1 MRKKS
6 WLLLIISLLL
16 IAMSALPVF
25 ASDSGT
31 NKKIVESNPELSL
44 PSTQIAKSKLLKTAS
59 VPVKLDSEQIGQ
71 TSAYDDIIFE
81 KEGKGV
87 YFLKKATVNYTSR
100 YEVVFYDL
108 ENQTYKSVYQTSSLD
123 EYYVNNNAIYFLSST
138 RKVKKEDTTT
148 TYLCSATI
156 DKYDFDKGTSSSVA
170 LEDIVMP
177 SNWYNYIQ
185 CFGVDNSER
194 VYLATADKRIQLF
207 DARGKYLSETST
219 SDYVA
224 QFCGFDPVN
233 GNFYYRSKY
242 NWVYW
247 GYNHDMASLMA
258 GNVKDNVIQV
268 KDTNMMILYQYS
280 FYEHQNPVVMLNNR
294 YLASLSTFNSNIG
307 VLLDS
312 NAYDYTDVTQQSTSI
327 DMITSNVSVSLINIA
342 NKEAVPVAFKTAS
355 SEYKNYRDISSIGT
369 RCALNDDAS
378 SLVVKTDSNVLTEYD
393 MNTKT
398 EKIRLQ
404 TKHPV
409 YTFALKGE
417 KCIVVERDGD
427 DFYLENIDWVYPT
440 DMEVDAPASMTVGD
454 SGKISCITDNDS
466 FKLSYTYESS
476 DSSIVSVD
484 SKGKLNAFKSG
495 KVSITIKASPINI
508 VKKVDIVVEESEL
521 SGNSDTAYKTSDI
534 TDTVSGI
541 THSNTYRSYY
551 GTPQTAYLTPL
562 KNGTYERV
570 EYINNKIIREVYD
583 SSFKL
588 QNTSEIPFELSRWGG
603 YFSGQDYNFLLF
615 GEKNPDEDDEQEVY
629 RIVKYDKAWNRLGA
643 CSIKGANTYVPF
655 DAGTADMT
663 ETNGKLYIH
672 TCHTMYLSNDGLHHQ
687 ANCTFVVEESSLE
700 MVDSYS
706 GVMNLSYGYVSHSFS
721 QKIATDGS
729 YIYRADLGD
738 AYPRGIAF
746 TVTDINKKI
755 NDPSIYCSV
764 IDIPGNI
771 GANYTGFTLDALKL
785 SEDYYMLAGTGI
797 KEKGD
802 SVKNIYI
809 NAGPKNSAKSGAV
822 WITNY
827 SKSDN
832 IQVLCPK
839 LISLNKTQFLLMWE
853 EKGTAQEAYTTKM
866 VLLNED
872 GQKVSDI
879 YSSKLALSK
888 CDPVI
893 SNKGTVVWYVMS
905 ENGPVFVEVNP
916 YQLSKVSAS
925 TGNLPLF
932 HKHKWDDG
940 KVTKEAA
947 CTEDG
952 EKTYTCATCGETEKK
967 VIPATGHNWANASI
981 SDSTDTQCEC
991 TKCKETKPHS
1001 LKVIA
1006 TKDATCTKAGVLTY
1020 QCTDCKYTEEKED
1033 SEHPALGHDWKN
1045 EEGKCTRCEAS
1056 HSHSWNEK
1064 ITKEATCTEDGEKVY
1079 TCKECIFEKTET
1091 IAAGHDW
1098 GEWKTT
1104 RESTCTEA
1112 GEQTRYCDNCE
1123 EKETKELPLI
1133 PHDKK
1138 IVNQKEATC
1147 AEEGYTGDEECVQC
1161 HEVFERGEMI
1171 PKLTVHTWDEGEIT
1185 KSATCIET
1193 GEKVYTCRVCKLT
1206 KTEVIV
1212 ATGHDWGEWKTT
1224 TEVSCTEAGEQTRY
1238 CNNCEETETKELTA
1252 TGHDWGKWKTTKEA
1266 TCTETGEQTRYCN
1279 NCEET
1284 ETKELTATGHK
1295 WDKGKITKQ
1304 PTYKTAGIRTYTCSN
1319 CKQNRIK
1326 AIPVIPLPS
1335 VGTKYKINGNTY
1347 KVTKAGVEVTLVQVN
1362 AVAKTFAV
1370 PKTIT
1375 ADKITYKVT
1384 AIEAKAFKNN
1394 KKLKTVT
1401 IGTNIIKIANNAFYK
1416 CKALK
1421 TVKINTVKLTKK
1433 TAGKKAFNGASVKMV
1448 IKVPKKVKNAY
1459 KKVFKGLKVK

>member
-6 WLLLIISLLL
+6 RLLFIISLLL
-16 IAMSALPVF
+16 ITMSALPVL

-31 NKKIVESNPELSL
+31 NKKVVESNPELSV
-44 PSTQIAKSKLLKTAS
+44 PSTQRAKSKLLKTAS
-59 VPVKLDSEQIGQ
+59 APVKLDSEQIGQ

-87 YFLKKATVNYTSR
+87 YFLKKTNVDYSTK

-108 ENQTYKSVYQTSSLD
+108 ESQTYKSVYTTESLSD
-123 EYYVNNNAIYFLSST
+123 YYVNNNAIYFLTST
-138 RKVKKEDTTT
+138 RKTQKDDTTT
-148 TYLCSATI
+148 TYLCSVTI
-156 DKYDFDKGTSSSVA
+156 DKYDFAKGTSSSVK
-170 LEDIVMP
+170 LENIVMS
-177 SNWYNYIQ
+177 SNWYHYIES
-185 CFGVDNSER
+185 FGVDNSER
-194 VYLATADKRIQLF
+194 MYLATADKEIQLF
-207 DARGKYLSETST
+207 NAAGKYLSKTST
-219 SDYVA
+219 SDYVE

-233 GNFYYRSKY
+233 GNFYYRSSY

-247 GYNHDMASLMA
+247 GYNHDMSSLMA
-258 GNVKDNVIQV
+258 GNVQDNVIQV
-268 KDTNMMILYQYS
+268 KDTNMMILYQNS
-280 FYEHQNPVVMLNNR
+280 FYEHQNPVMMLNDR

-307 VLLDS
+307 LLLDS

-342 NKEAVPVAFKTAS
+342 NKEAVPMAFKTAS
-355 SEYKNYRDISSIGT
+355 SEYQNYRDITSIGT

-393 MNTKT
+393 MNAKE

-417 KCIVVERDGD
+417 RCIIIERDGN
-427 DFYLENIDWVYPT
+427 DFYLESVDWTYPT
-440 DMEVDAPASMTVGD
+440 DIEVDAPSSMTVGS
-454 SGKISCITDNDS
+454 SGKISCVSDNDS

-476 DSSIVSVD
+476 DSSVVSVD
-484 SKGKLNAFKSG
+484 SKGKLNAFKAG
-495 KVSITIKASPINI
+495 KVSITIKASPINV

-521 SGNSDTAYKTSDI
+521 SGSDTSYKTSDV

-541 THSNTYRSYY
+541 THSNASRGYY

-570 EYINNKIIREVYD
+570 EYINSKIIREVYD

-588 QNTSEIPFELSRWGG
+588 QSTSEIPFELSRWGG

-615 GEKNPDEDDEQEVY
+615 GEKNLEEDDEQEVY
-629 RIVKYDKAWNRLGA
+629 RIVKYDKNWNRLGT

-655 DAGTADMT
+655 DAGSADMT

-672 TCHTMYLSNDGLHHQ
+672 TCHTMYKSSNDGLNHQ
-687 ANCTFVVEESSLE
+687 ANCTFVVDESSLE
-700 MVDSYS
+700 LVDSCSVVANIKYS
-706 GVMNLSYGYVSHSFS
+706 YVSHSFS

-746 TVTDINKKI
+746 TVTDVNEKI
-755 NDPSIYCSV
+755 NAPSIYGSV
-764 IDIPGNI
+764 IDIPGST
-771 GANYTGFTLDALKL
+771 GANYTGFTLDALQL

-797 KEKGD
+797 KEQGD

-839 LISLNKTQFLLMWE
+839 LIALNQTQFLLMWE
-853 EKGTAQEAYTTKM
+853 EKGSAQEAYTTKM
-866 VLLNED
+866 VLMNED

-879 YSSKLALSK
+879 YSTKLALSK

-893 SNKGTVVWYVMS
+893 NNKGTVVWYVTT

-916 YQLSKVSAS
+916 YQLSKVSTS
-925 TGNLPLF
+925 TGNLTIF
-932 HKHKWDDG
+932 HKHKWDAG

-952 EKTYTCATCGETEKK
+952 ERTYTCTTCGETEKE
-967 VIPATGHNWANASI
+967 VLPATGHNWANVSI
-981 SDSTDTQCEC
+981 PDSTDTQCEC

-1001 LKVIA
+1001 LEVVS
-1006 TKDATCTKAGVLTY
+1006 TKDATCTTAAVITY
-1020 QCTDCKYTEEKED
+1020 QCTDCKYTVEKED

-1045 EEGKCTRCEAS
+1045 EEGKCSRCDAS
-1056 HSHSWNEK
+1056 HSHNWKEEV
-1064 ITKEATCTEDGEKVY
+1064 TKEATCTEDGEKVY
-1079 TCKECIFEKTET
+1079 TCEECGFERTEI
-1091 IAAGHDW
+1091 IAAGHVW

-1104 RESTCTEA
+1104 KEPTCTEA
-1112 GEQTRYCDNCE
+1112 GEQTRYCANCDE
-1123 EKETKELPLI
+1123 TETKELPLI
-1133 PHDKK
+1133 AHNKK

-1147 AEEGYTGDEECVQC
+1147 AEEGYTGDEECTQC
-1161 HEVFERGEMI
+1161 HEIFAKGEVI
-1171 PKLTVHTWDEGEIT
+1171 PRLTVHTWNEGEVT
-1185 KSATCIET
+1185 KPATCTEA
-1193 GEKVYTCRVCKLT
+1193 GEKMYTCSICKLT
-1206 KTEVIV
+1206 KTEVIA
-1212 ATGHDWGEWKTT
+1212 ATGHDWGEWKITKAVT
-1224 TEVSCTEAGEQTRY
+1224 CTSAGEQTRY
-1238 CNNCEETETKELTA
+1238 CNNCEETETKVLS
-1252 TGHDWGKWKTTKEA
+1252 
-1266 TCTETGEQTRYCN
+1266 
-1279 NCEET
+1279 
-1284 ETKELTATGHK
+1284 ATGHK
-1295 WDKGKITKQ
+1295 WDKGKVTKQ
-1304 PTYKTAGIRTYTCSN
+1304 PTYKATGIRTYTCAA
-1319 CKQNRIK
+1319 CKQKRTEK
-1326 AIPVIPLPS
+1326 IPAIPLPS
-1335 VGTKYKINGNTY
+1335 VGTRYKVNGNTY
-1347 KVTKAGVEVTLVQVN
+1347 KVTKAGAEVSLIQAT
-1362 AVAKTFAV
+1362 AVAKTFTV

-1375 ADKITYKVT
+1375 AGKITYKVT
-1384 AIEAKAFKNN
+1384 SIGAKAFKNN
-1394 KKLKTVT
+1394 KKLKNVT
-1401 IGTNIIKIANNAFYK
+1401 IGANITKIANNAFYK
-1416 CKALK
+1416 CKVLK

-1433 TAGKKAFNGASVKMV
+1433 TASKKAFNGVAAKMV
-1448 IKVPKKVKNAY
+1448 IKVPKKVKNSY
-1459 KKVFKGLKVK
+1459 GKIFKGLTVKS